1 MCTLIY
7 SKISVQNGEIYSKFS
22 RQGLNLD
29 HFALKYYSRFVYTF
43 TNQLFSK
50 FKPFSFKSK
59 IVRNCSFSIEAV
71 ASYFNQPVQ
80 RSQFKSNHP
89 GLCK

>member
-43 TNQLFSK
+43 TN
-50 FKPFSFKSK
+50 
-59 IVRNCSFSIEAV
+59 
-71 ASYFNQPVQ
+71 
-80 RSQFKSNHP
+80 
-89 GLCK
+89 